1 MELMTEATDQAAAT
15 AIGRGQWLFL
25 GLAILALAG
34 SIGFAL
40 MRSDR
45 PVNSG
50 LPSAEQSRP
59 SAGLG
64 RSGVA
69 PLDPE
74 AIAAMPRAEQEAMI
88 AQMLGQLEERLRA
101 DPRRPEGWIMLMRSR
116 MTLGQPDLAAKALRD
131 GVAANPNQAD
141 RLLDEARSMG
151 VPGS

>member
-1 MELMTEATDQAAAT
+1 
-15 AIGRGQWLFL
+15 
-25 GLAILALAG
+25 
-34 SIGFAL
+34 
-40 MRSDR
+40 
-45 PVNSG
+45 
-50 LPSAEQSRP
+50 
-59 SAGLG
+59 
-64 RSGVA
+64 
-69 PLDPE
+69 
-74 AIAAMPRAEQEAMI
+74 MI